1 MYVIKRNGELEKFD
15 PNKIVRTCLR
25 VGLDEKSAQEVA
37 REVKSEIY
45 NRIPAEELYKIVMG
59 KLRKIERS
67 HAYLYRLKEAV
78 AEIEPFA
85 FEKYTKTILESIG
98 YDATWNV
105 IIQGKCVDHQVDV
118 VAKKDGNLYLVE
130 CKRHVNPH
138 RFCGLGVGLQ
148 VQARLEDI
156 RDGYKLSVNKYNF
169 YRAWIFTNTKFSEHI
184 IKYANAKKIL
194 LTGWNYPDGN
204 GLQNLSQLE
213 KTLPVTLLPI
223 SSNLKAHLQEKNI
236 ITLYEFMSASMRAL
250 SSLGIDGK
258 RASSL
263 KKVAGKII
271 SHTRQ

>member
-37 REVKSEIY
+37 REVKGEIY
-45 NRIPAEELYKIVMG
+45 NRIPAEELYKIVME

-85 FEKYTKTILESIG
+85 FEKYTKTILENIG

-156 RDGYKLSVNKYNF
+156 RDGYKLGMNKYDF
-169 YRAWIFTNTKFSEHI
+169 DRAWIVTNTKFSEHI

-204 GLQNLSQLE
+204 GLQTLSQME

-223 SSNLKAHLQEKNI
+223 SSNLKVRLQEKNI
-236 ITLYEFMSASMRAL
+236 ITLYEFMSASSRVL
-250 SSLGIDGK
+250 SSLGIDER

-263 KKVAGKII
+263 KKMAGRII
-271 SHTRQ
+271 SHARQ